1 MPCLCFTRTPAASN
15 ITFEEHAA
23 RLFKSWVLNWLA
35 KYKMLKEVHLLFDE
49 FDKTVTPKIF
59 ERTRRTNVTC
69 NGEEIQYKSRLSS

>member
-1 MPCLCFTRTPAASN
+1 MFMLHSSPAASN

-49 FDKTVTPKIF
+49 FDNTGGAWMGVNRI
-59 ERTRRTNVTC
+59 TN
-69 NGEEIQYKSRLSS
+69 